1 MTEPDQVHVGFDL
14 LLAVGEPADLVLSV
28 APAIGAGELTVE
40 RFHVLSEGAALEP
53 RLLVAEH
60 GARLQQVRVPAGQLS
75 VSYAA
80 HVRPARRTAA
90 EPVGEV
96 ELLTYL
102 RPSRFCPSDRLTGLA
117 NTEFGAL
124 PRGRARAE
132 AVVGWVARRLSYI
145 SGSSGPLDT
154 SVDTLLSGEGV
165 CRDYAHLV
173 VTLARALELPARFTS
188 VYAPGLNPMDFHAV
202 AEIHV
207 DGGWYVFDATGLAP
221 RSSLVRIA
229 TGRDAADTAFLSVFG
244 GRADLIELTVH
255 AYTDGVLDQDD
266 PAALVSLD

>member
-1 MTEPDQVHVGFDL
+1 MTGRDEVHVGFDL
-14 LLAVGEPADLVLSV
+14 VLSIGEPADLVLSV
-28 APAIGAGELTVE
+28 APATTAGELSVE
-40 RFHVLSEGAALEP
+40 RFEVWSNGTSLEP
-53 RLLVAEH
+53 RVLLADHGTRLERVRAAE
-60 GARLQQVRVPAGQLS
+60 GQLTI
-75 VSYAA
+75 SYAG
-80 HVRPARRTAA
+80 HVVPPSERAA
-90 EPVGEV
+90 QQAGEV

-102 RPSRFCPSDRLTGLA
+102 RPSRFCPSDRLAGLA
-117 NTEFGAL
+117 NTEFGRL

-132 AVVGWVARRLSYI
+132 AVVAWVGERLSYI

-207 DGGWYVFDATGLAP
+207 DDGWYVFDATGLAP
-221 RSSLVRIA
+221 RGSLVRIA
-229 TGRDAADTAFLSVFG
+229 TGRDAADTAFLSVFE
-244 GRADLIELTVH
+244 GRADLVELTVH

-266 PAALVSLD
+266 PAVLVSLD